1 MRQKYIFSQNPKPV
15 LNKWKARQME
25 ARKKEA
31 KRAEEQAARLVK
43 RTKRLAAE
51 KLVAETAA
59 KAEVSV
65 HSRYRCRN
73 LDA

>member
-1 MRQKYIFSQNPKPV
+1 
-15 LNKWKARQME
+15 ME

-65 HSRYRCRN
+65 HSRYHCRN